1 MFIDRRK
8 RDRGTNLKWRVRL
21 LGLGALLGLVGIGT
35 EREWLVNVA
44 LGVLIVGFGLRFL
57 ARDEAAADEEEASP
71 DEEEAPPGEEEPPP
85 GEEEPPDGSR
95 GDVDASTEGGPSG
108 KEGEGGPGNT

>member
-57 ARDEAAADEEEASP
+57 ARDEAAAEEEEASP
-71 DEEEAPPGEEEPPP
+71 DEEEAPP